1 MLFFFFSSRRR
12 HTRCAL
18 VTGVQTCALPIF
30 SPELREE
37 ALFKGY
43 TVVDPSTVITTHLTE
58 LVRDNMSELLS
69 YGETQ
74 KLLDELGDRHQQ
86 LVADVIPA
94 QITVGA
100 LQRVLQNLQ
109 AKRISIRELPT
120 ILRGDTG
127 AARHSRNDPS
137 LPHHHRARLTPPTS
151 KPNTNN
157 TTS

>member
-74 KLLDELGDRHQQ
+74 KLLDELGDRHQIGRASCRERVWQ
-86 LVADVIPA
+86 YVSISVVAVSL
-94 QITVGA
+94 QKTNHQRQKGA
-100 LQRVLQNLQ
+100 LNCR
-109 AKRISIRELPT
+109 KTRIYI
-120 ILRGDTG
+120 
-127 AARHSRNDPS
+127 
-137 LPHHHRARLTPPTS
+137 
-151 KPNTNN
+151 
-157 TTS
+157 